1 MTMGPFTLCAF
12 ADEAGA
18 EISQQIRALQD
29 NEIPC
34 LEIRG
39 VGGKN
44 ITQLSTADAK
54 ALRIR
59 LEEEGLRVWSIG
71 SPVGK
76 SDITEPFEPQME
88 LLRHTLDLADALG
101 AFCVRLFSFYLPEG
115 ENPLYFRQEVLQ
127 RLDRFCQEAHGS
139 GITLCHENEK
149 GIYGD
154 VASRC
159 ADIHQNC
166 PELRAVFDPANFIQC
181 GQLVGPAWQLLAPYV
196 KYLHIKDALADGT
209 VVPAGQGMGEI
220 PRLLASFFA
229 QGGEVVTLEPH
240 LSVFEGLSDLERG
253 QKGKQQAVY
262 PDHRAAFDAAVAALR
277 RCM

>member
-1 MTMGPFTLCAF
+1 MGPFTLCAF
-12 ADEAGA
+12 ADEAGT
-18 EISQQIRALQD
+18 EIGQQIRALKE

-39 VGGKN
+39 VGGRN
-44 ITQLSTADAK
+44 ITELSYADAK

-59 LEEEGLRVWSIG
+59 LQEEGVRVWSVG

-76 SDITEPFEPQME
+76 SDITEPFEAQLE
-88 LLRHTLDLADALG
+88 LFRHTLDLADALG
-101 AFCVRLFSFYLPEG
+101 AFCLRLFSFYLPAG
-115 ENPLYFRQEVLQ
+115 ENPLYYRDEVFA
-127 RLDRFCQEAHGS
+127 RLGRFCDEARGS

-154 VASRC
+154 VAGRC

-166 PELRAVFDPANFIQC
+166 PDLRAVFDPANFIQC
-181 GQLVGPAWQLLAPYV
+181 GQPVGPAWRLLSPYV

-209 VVPAGQGMGEI
+209 VVPAGQGLGEI
-220 PRLLASFFA
+220 PRLLAAFFA

-240 LSVFEGLSDLERG
+240 LAVFEGLSQLEREQKTTLG
-253 QKGKQQAVY
+253 QTVY
-262 PDHRAAFDAAVAALR
+262 PDGRAAFDAAVAALR
-277 RCM
+277 GCM